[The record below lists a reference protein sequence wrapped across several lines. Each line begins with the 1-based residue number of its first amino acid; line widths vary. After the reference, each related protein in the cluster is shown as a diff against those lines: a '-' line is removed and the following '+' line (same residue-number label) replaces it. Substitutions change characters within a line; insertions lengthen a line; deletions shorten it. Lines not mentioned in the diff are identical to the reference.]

1 MLIAA
6 LAAMLLQ
13 GCRAARVR
21 TAANAP
27 APAPDTVFSIT
38 LIGDD
43 CKFADHVDYGIYV
56 PGGNRTIRGVMVF
69 QHGCSQE
76 EFGISRHCDVQYQ
89 ALARKWDLAIVEPTI
104 FGLCDIWAFPENG
117 SYKSLLLALSKAGA
131 RTGHPE
137 LATAPFLLW
146 GHSGGGLWTLA
157 MLNQHPER
165 IIAAVCYSAA
175 WDPDWDYPEVAYDVP
190 VIFLTAL
197 GQENDIIEG
206 YEIGADE
213 YLTKPYSTRLLLM
226 KVNALIK
233 RYRGLLVKDGRID
246 LDEITIEPARR
257 QVSVNGR
264 RIELTPRE
272 YELLLYFVEN
282 RDQALTRNQIL
293 DAVWGRD
300 YEGYDRAVDT
310 YIKKLR
316 ASLGEASYHIETVIK
331 LGYMW
336 KNGR

>member
-1 MLIAA
+1 MTEGNIKILIAE
-6 LAAMLLQ
+6 
-13 GCRAARVR
+13 
-21 TAANAP
+21 
-27 APAPDTVFSIT
+27 
-38 LIGDD
+38 DD
-43 CKFADHVDYGIYV
+43 ISL
-56 PGGNRTIRGVMVF
+56 RTITSAYFTKNGFEVDQAGDGDEACRLVMNNRYDAVILDIMMPGRDGKEVCRF
-69 QHGCSQE
+69 
-76 EFGISRHCDVQYQ
+76 IRSR
-89 ALARKWDLAIVEPTI
+89 
-104 FGLCDIWAFPENG
+104 
-117 SYKSLLLALSKAGA
+117 
-131 RTGHPE
+131 
-137 LATAPFLLW
+137 
-146 GHSGGGLWTLA
+146 
-157 MLNQHPER
+157 
-165 IIAAVCYSAA
+165 
-175 WDPDWDYPEVAYDVP
+175 YDVP

-336 KNGR
+336 KNSR